1 MTDKSVLF
9 RGPGSIDDH
18 DYVLGGD
25 SAWISVKGFSVLVKK
40 TDEGVVCDVYARDRE
55 NDPCIA
61 STYAFDHEIE
71 AEGEG

>member
-1 MTDKSVLF
+1 MILKRDPES
-9 RGPGSIDDH
+9 SDEH

-40 TDEGVVCDVYARDRE
+40 TDEGVVCDIYARDRE

-71 AEGEG
+71 ADGEA